1 MPYDWKNTE
10 PENPNVLRFPLFIAF
25 LSGGLALLGPF
36 PRFALLCLVVLTTF
50 KNYRLTLAIL
60 LGLLL
65 IFPAMILDELPRA
78 RGNEL
83 VGTVLSAGKRY
94 LIVGDTRILVNGQWQ
109 NSDKKVRVLGKNQA
123 HPGDIVHVVVR
134 EWRTEGAYPKTSS
147 VAERIASFY
156 LPRRFSS
163 ILKRKSYTL
172 RNEVASILD
181 EYLTDVSYIARG
193 IVLGEKDEQ
202 MESFKKI
209 GVAHFFAVSGFH
221 VYLLAG
227 LLLIPLRLLMISR
240 KWRIF
245 IPVVFLW
252 IYLWIIDFPASAVR
266 AVGMITLYGI
276 FKSLDYP
283 VEPLNILGAVGLA
296 NLVFNPEQILSVSF
310 LLSYT
315 ATFGILTVGRNLS
328 KRIKQSRWN
337 FILQGIVFT
346 FAAQTAILPISAMF
360 FGSVHPYAFLAT
372 MLLAWLV
379 PFIMVGGIFLLI
391 FHFVG
396 ITWLAKAIAGGTE
409 LLGLTIYKTV
419 NLFDRMPLNTI
430 PVQSYAVLYLLLI
443 VSLSASIFFWHE
455 GQIP

>member
-1 MPYDWKNTE
+1 MPNDWKNTE

-36 PRFALLCLVVLTTF
+36 PRFALLCLVVLTAF
-50 KNYRLTLAIL
+50 QNHRLTLAVL

-65 IFPAMILDELPRA
+65 IFPAVILDELTRSG
-78 RGNEL
+78 GNEL
-83 VGTVLSAGKRY
+83 VGTVLSAGEKY
-94 LIVGDTRILVNGQWQ
+94 LIVGDIRVLANGQWQ
-109 NSDKKVRVLGKNQA
+109 SLNKKVRVLGKNQA
-123 HPGDIVHVVVR
+123 HPGDIVHIAVR
-134 EWRTEGAYPKTSS
+134 EWRTEGAYPKTSL
-147 VAERIASFY
+147 VAERIASVY
-156 LPRRFSS
+156 LPRRLSS
-163 ILKRKSYTL
+163 ILKRKSYFL

-181 EYLTDVSYIARG
+181 EYLTDVSYIAKG

-227 LLLIPLRLLMISR
+227 LLLIPLRFLMISR
-240 KWRIF
+240 KWRIL

-266 AVGMITLYGI
+266 AVGMITLYSV

-283 VEPLNILGAVGLA
+283 VEPLNILGAVGLV
-296 NLVFNPEQILSVSF
+296 NLIFNPEQILSASF

-315 ATFGILTVGRNLS
+315 ATFGILTVGRSLS
-328 KRIKQSRWN
+328 KRIKRGRWS

-346 FAAQTAILPISAMF
+346 FAAQMAILPISAMF
-360 FGSVHPYAFLAT
+360 FRSVHPYAFLAT
-372 MLLAWLV
+372 IVLAWIV

-396 ITWLAKAIAGGTE
+396 ITWLSKVIAGGTQ
-409 LLGLTIYKTV
+409 LFGLTIHKTV
-419 NLFDRMPLNTI
+419 NFLDQMPLNTV
-430 PVQSYAVLYLLLI
+430 PVQSYAALYLLLI